1 MPDVLTAATD
11 YLTRGFSVIPISRR
25 HKRPL
30 VKWKQYQSTPADL
43 TTLGRWFR
51 HPVNLGLVTGYG
63 GLTVLDFDTIQ
74 SYMRWHAWAHQNP
87 TAAMIAALSYR
98 VRTARGVHVYVRL
111 NPAPRTKP
119 FREQGF
125 DVKGRGGYVLA
136 PPSVHPSG
144 AIYHSPNPR
153 APILT
158 VGALSDVLPLGLLLP
173 PPDILSGRGG
183 NGDQQPT
190 ASSDPWK
197 AITEIGVVK
206 VGVIDAIRAHYRVE
220 QFVKPEVETGRD
232 FYLARCPFHDDH
244 SPSFWLNT
252 ELQVCGCFA
261 GCTDKPLDVIN
272 LYARLHSIHNRE
284 AIWVLARGL

>member
-1 MPDVLTAATD
+1 MQKSILATATD
-11 YLTRGFSVIPISRR
+11 YLARGFSVIPISRR
-25 HKRPL
+25 SKRPL
-30 VKWKQYQSTPADL
+30 VKWKRYQATPP
-43 TTLGRWFR
+43 TTEQVRQWFR

-63 GLTVLDFDTIQ
+63 GLTVLDFDTVPA
-74 SYMRWHAWAHQNP
+74 YMRWQGWAASSP

-125 DVKGRGGYVLA
+125 DVKGTGGYVLA

-144 AIYHSPNPR
+144 AVYTSPNPR

-173 PPDILSGRGG
+173 PSPILSG
-183 NGDQQPT
+183 NGHQSPADPG
-190 ASSDPWK
+190 DPWK
-197 AITEIGVVK
+197 AITEVGIVK
-206 VGVIDAIRAHYRVE
+206 AGVIDQIRATYKVE
-220 QFVKPEVETGRD
+220 QFVKPEIETGRD
-232 FYLARCPFHDDH
+232 FYLAKCPFHDDKN
-244 SPSFWLNT
+244 PSLWLNT